1 MEQPALLG
9 FIGLGVMGRPMAL
22 NLLRSGHRLVV
33 HNRTA
38 AKAQAL
44 ADQGAAVA
52 QSAAEV
58 AGRAEVIF
66 TMLPD
71 APDVEAVYFGPE
83 GIFAAARPGQLYID
97 MSTSSPTLA
106 RRIAETAEGLGAE
119 ALDAPVS
126 GGEAGAVAGSLA
138 IMVGG
143 SERALERALPL
154 LQVLGQTIVHV
165 GGPGAGQVVKACNQL
180 MVAAHLEAA
189 AEAMALAQAA
199 GVDPAVVRTALLGG
213 YAFSRVLEVHG
224 ERALRGDF
232 TSGFRIALHDKD
244 LRLALELA
252 GSLHLSLPM
261 TELAKATLAQ
271 AVAEGEGGRD
281 HSWLIGRRLHHADS
295 RGV

>member
-1 MEQPALLG
+1 
-9 FIGLGVMGRPMAL
+9 R
-22 NLLRSGHRLVV
+22 
-33 HNRTA
+33 
-38 AKAQAL
+38 
-44 ADQGAAVA
+44 ADL
-52 QSAAEV
+52 
-58 AGRAEVIF
+58 IF

-83 GIFAAARPGQLYID
+83 GILAAARPGQLYID

-106 RRIAETAEGLGAE
+106 RRIAERAEGLGAE

-126 GGEAGAVAGSLA
+126 GGEAGAVAGRLA

-143 SERALERALPL
+143 SERALRRALPF

-199 GVDPAVVRTALLGG
+199 GVDPAVTRQALLGG

-232 TSGFRIALHDKD
+232 APGFRISLHDKD

-252 GSLHLSLPM
+252 AGLHLSLPLA
-261 TELAKATLAQ
+261 ELAKHTLSQ

-281 HSWLIGRRLHHADS
+281 HSWLIGRRLS
-295 RGV
+295 LVEPRGV

>member
-1 MEQPALLG
+1 
-9 FIGLGVMGRPMAL
+9 MAL
-22 NLLRSGHRLVV
+22 NLLRAGHQLVV

-38 AKAQAL
+38 AKAQTL
-44 ADQGAAVA
+44 IEQGAAMA
-52 QSAAEV
+52 RTAAEV
-58 AGRAEVIF
+58 ARRADVLF

-83 GIFAAARPGQLYID
+83 GIFSAARPGQLYVD

-106 RRIAETAEGLGAE
+106 RRIAEQAEGLGAE

-143 SERALERALPL
+143 SERALRRARPL

-199 GVDPAVVRTALLGG
+199 GVDPAVTRQALLGG

-232 TSGFRIALHDKD
+232 APGFRISLHDKD

-252 GSLHLSLPM
+252 ERLHLSLPVA
-261 TELAKATLAQ
+261 ELAKRALSQ
-271 AVAEGEGGRD
+271 AISEGEGGRD
-281 HSWLIGRRLHHADS
+281 HSWLIGRRLNPPDL

>member
-1 MEQPALLG
+1 MEQAAVTG

-22 NLLRSGHRLVV
+22 NLLRAGHRLVV
-33 HNRTA
+33 HNRTP

-52 QSAAEV
+52 QNAAEV
-58 AGRAEVIF
+58 ARRADLIF

-106 RRIAETAEGLGAE
+106 RRIAEQAEGVGAE

-126 GGEAGAVAGSLA
+126 GGEAGAIAGSLA

-143 SERALERALPL
+143 SERALERALPW

-199 GVDPAVVRTALLGG
+199 GVDPAVMRKALLGG
-213 YAFSRVLEVHG
+213 FAFSRVLEVHG

-232 TSGFRIALHDKD
+232 TPGFRIALHDKD

-252 GSLHLSLPM
+252 AGLHLSLPL
-261 TELAKATLAQ
+261 TALTKAVLDQ
-271 AVAEGEGGRD
+271 ALAEGEGERD
-281 HSWLIGRRLHHADS
+281 HSWLIGRRL
-295 RGV
+295 R